1 MITHIDVSHVLRHRV
16 CELYSDLVTRT
27 TGAAVRTAIEQQLAS
42 SGTRTLIVIDFTH
55 VGLLDFSCADEVVA
69 KLLLRYCAEDTSSE
83 ERYFLFRGVSETH
96 LDAIEQVLERHG
108 LALVAQDGDE
118 AARLVGVV
126 EEPER
131 RAWEMLRDGTRR
143 RPDRVAEQ
151 LSISAGEAAQL
162 LDRLY
167 RRRLCMR
174 GEDGYRS
181 LGGRLS

>member
-1 MITHIDVSHVLRHRV
+1 MITHIDVRLVLRRRV
-16 CELYSDLVTRT
+16 CELYSDLVTRP
-27 TGAAVRTAIEQQLAS
+27 TGRAVRAAIEQQLAE
-42 SGTRTLIVIDFTH
+42 SGSRTLIVIDFTH

-69 KLLLRYCAEDTSSE
+69 KLLLRYCAEDESAE
-83 ERYFLFRGVSETH
+83 ERYFVFRGISETH

-108 LALVAQDGDE
+108 LALVAEDGTDTVS
-118 AARLVGVV
+118 LVGVV
-126 EEPER
+126 DDAER
-131 RAWEMLRDGTRR
+131 RAWEMLRDEGRR

-151 LSISAGEAAQL
+151 LSISAGEAASV

-181 LGGRLS
+181 LGGRLA